1 MQAFICPITLSIMK
15 DPYSDSDGNSYEK
28 EAIFNWVNI
37 HHTSPITRNPLTI
50 DSLVP
55 NRALKD
61 LIDNYLGIIHTKEKD
76 DQTDLD
82 RLPLNIIMVADVS
95 GSMSEICRDKNNTED
110 INYTRLDLVKHTM
123 RTIIESLTPQDKLSI
138 VTFNSRAEVLK
149 GLINVSKDNK
159 KIFTEK
165 VDSMVAEGGTNIWD
179 ALRVATDIANN
190 KTHILLFTDGESNE
204 NPPRGIIP
212 TFTDHLTKFTN
223 LDITIHTYGFGNNIN
238 SQLLF
243 GISEI
248 IKGGLFG
255 FIPDSSMI
263 GTVFINSLAYLMSN
277 CKQNT
282 LNGLEE
288 DSRILLIESLKKC
301 DIQPFLS
308 HIANVGDSEFIR
320 NILIDCQD
328 TPDEN
333 NGQIFKAL
341 IPKYYTK
348 WGKHY
353 IYSVI
358 SSYTNKCCLNFRD
371 HGIQS
376 FKNTEFNKFQKEIE
390 DIFINLPPPVPTGH
404 NNNFYQHQQHSQ
416 PMTPQ
421 VFSSTYYNNR
431 SVCFLTNTMI
441 KLQNG
446 LFIPVQNIT
455 KGMKIESM
463 GHIATVLCVLKTKFS
478 GRVRR
483 HIKTPTTAITPY
495 HPIFYTEWI
504 FPNDSN
510 NFIDD
515 DIVDDYVYNYI
526 LDNHHI
532 VELGGNVYATTLNH
546 NRNGKVISHPYFG
559 TGRIMLDLMNHP
571 GWIDGFIQLDEYKFI
586 IGQNGLV
593 DGLLF

>member
-28 EAIFNWVNI
+28 EAIFNWVNT

-61 LIDNYLGIIHTKEKD
+61 LIDNYLGIQLKKESE
-76 DQTDLD
+76 TETELD

-95 GSMSEICRDKNNTED
+95 GSMAEICRDKNNTEN

-123 RTIIESLTPQDKLSI
+123 HTIIQSLTSQDKLSI
-138 VTFNSRAEVLK
+138 VAFHSRAEILN

-159 KIFTEK
+159 KIFTDN
-165 VDSMVAEGGTNIWD
+165 VTSMIASGGTNIWD
-179 ALRVATDIANN
+179 ALRVATDIAANN

-212 TFTDHLTKFTN
+212 TFNDHLTKFTN

-243 GISEI
+243 DISDI

-277 CKQNT
+277 CKQNI
-282 LNGLEE
+282 LNDLEE
-288 DSRILLIESLKKC
+288 ESRILLIESLKKK
-301 DIQPFLS
+301 DINTFLS
-308 HIANVGDSEFIR
+308 HIANVNDSEFIS

-328 TPDEN
+328 TSDEN

-341 IPKYYTK
+341 IPKYYEK

-390 DIFINLPPPVPTGH
+390 AVFINLPPPVPTGNTH
-404 NNNFYQHQQHSQ
+404 NFYQPQQNSIPMQTNECAHVQHLERQAPNHLAHQ
-416 PMTPQ
+416 
-421 VFSSTYYNNR
+421 
-431 SVCFLTNTMI
+431 
-441 KLQNG
+441 
-446 LFIPVQNIT
+446 
-455 KGMKIESM
+455 
-463 GHIATVLCVLKTKFS
+463 
-478 GRVRR
+478 
-483 HIKTPTTAITPY
+483 
-495 HPIFYTEWI
+495 
-504 FPNDSN
+504 
-510 NFIDD
+510 
-515 DIVDDYVYNYI
+515 
-526 LDNHHI
+526 
-532 VELGGNVYATTLNH
+532 
-546 NRNGKVISHPYFG
+546 
-559 TGRIMLDLMNHP
+559 
-571 GWIDGFIQLDEYKFI
+571 
-586 IGQNGLV
+586 
-593 DGLLF
+593 